1 MSSSG
6 NAEVMKAWR
15 QLTWEV
21 RAGLWRE
28 TNVSLLLLFFLL
40 SFLFFSFLFSP
51 LWHMEVLQLKVE
63 LELWLQPMPQ
73 FTDP

>member
-1 MSSSG
+1 M
-6 NAEVMKAWR
+6 
-15 QLTWEV
+15 
-21 RAGLWRE
+21 E
-28 TNVSLLLLFFLL
+28 TTDLGGKGWALEGDQCELIIIIFPS
-40 SFLFFSFLFSP
+40 FFSFLFFFFPP